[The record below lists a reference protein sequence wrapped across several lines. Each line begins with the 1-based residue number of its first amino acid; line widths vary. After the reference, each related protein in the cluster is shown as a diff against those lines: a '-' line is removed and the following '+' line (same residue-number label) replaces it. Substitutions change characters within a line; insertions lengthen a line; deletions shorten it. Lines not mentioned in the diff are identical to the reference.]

1 MRGAGPDLVS
11 AGPSSRRFAGGPTQ
25 QWRARCVGGARSNG
39 GTGRP
44 RPAAWEWLH
53 RVKAWPVL
61 TGRRRRRLWASLS
74 SLEASSGIFTPLLPD
89 QVLRVKAQILLQG
102 RAVSSSSTPFPS
114 LGRRLEEFDPFGASY
129 DWTCTV
135 ASVATTTVVSN
146 VGGAAL
152 VVVVG
157 SSSPACPW
165 ECLDCP
171 VP

>member
-74 SLEASSGIFTPLLPD
+74 SLEALSGIFT
-89 QVLRVKAQILLQG
+89 A
-102 RAVSSSSTPFPS
+102 STPGSSPS
-114 LGRRLEEFDPFGASY
+114 GESPDP
-129 DWTCTV
+129 
-135 ASVATTTVVSN
+135 ATRS
-146 VGGAAL
+146 GG
-152 VVVVG
+152 VVVFN
-157 SSSPACPW
+157 A
-165 ECLDCP
+165 
-171 VP
+171 VPLFRAPS